1 MEGWVKIHRKL
12 LDNPIVM
19 KDTEHFAVWVYLLLN
34 ATHKQHPAV
43 FDGEKIILQPG
54 QLITGRKKI
63 SSATK
68 VSESKVRRIL
78 KSFKSD
84 HQIDQRTTSQGSL
97 ISILNWVKYQES
109 DQQTD
114 QQVTNKW
121 PTSDQQVTT
130 IQECKNGKNGKN
142 DYSFKPE
149 EIKKKSDYV
158 LSQIEKGVY

>member
-114 QQVTNKW
+114 QQVTNK
-121 PTSDQQVTT
+121 
-130 IQECKNGKNGKN
+130 
-142 DYSFKPE
+142 
-149 EIKKKSDYV
+149 
-158 LSQIEKGVY
+158 